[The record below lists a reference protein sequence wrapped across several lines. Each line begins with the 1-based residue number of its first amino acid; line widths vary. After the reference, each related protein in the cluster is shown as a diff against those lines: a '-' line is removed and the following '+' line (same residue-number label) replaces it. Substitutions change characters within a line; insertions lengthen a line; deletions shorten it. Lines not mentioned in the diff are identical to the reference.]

1 MSNLSSI
8 PDGDG
13 SSSNVLSE
21 PTSDK
26 VIPADSVCPTKMS
39 PKTTLESTSASSIP
53 DGNESSSVLSEPT
66 LGKVIPA
73 DSVSLAKASLKF
85 MLESTSAPMSRAELL
100 KFVESEKFEI
110 RSQEIARKRSMQYKC
125 KYCGA
130 AFSTSEKELHDHSQ
144 EIARKRSMQYKCKY
158 CGPAFSTSEK
168 ELHDH
173 VFYCSIGVPWS
184 EY

>member
-1 MSNLSSI
+1 MLLNSMSNLSSI
-8 PDGDG
+8 PDGDR
-13 SSSNVLSE
+13 SSSYVLSE
-21 PTSDK
+21 PTSGK
-26 VIPADSVCPTKMS
+26 VIPGDSVCLAKMS

-53 DGNESSSVLSEPT
+53 DGDESSPALSEPT

-85 MLESTSAPMSRAELL
+85 MPESTSALMSRAELL
-100 KFVESEKFEI
+100 KFVESEEFEI
-110 RSQEIARKRSMQYKC
+110 HSQEIARKRSMQYKC

-130 AFSTSEKELHDHSQ
+130 AFST
-144 EIARKRSMQYKCKY
+144 
-158 CGPAFSTSEK
+158 TEK

-184 EY
+184 EYYPHGFVKKRVKKNTWS